1 MSDSAQGDLL
11 AHYRRKYGE
20 GEKLAPVI
28 EIRQVE
34 EPETIE
40 APPVPPVPPVSP
52 VSEEAPALAEILDEL
67 VAWYEAF
74 IFLPNRA
81 DYAILALWT
90 CHTWLID
97 LQTTTP
103 RLLLDSPVPESGKT
117 TLLEHIERLARQDP
131 PPERM
136 GNTVSVAML
145 ARLLM
150 EGPVVL
156 LLDEAD
162 RSLHPKHP
170 GTPDRI
176 GILNTGYR
184 SGGKH
189 AILLPSGGNK
199 WVPEKIPTFAP
210 VVIAGNTPDLP
221 DDARSRCIEINLLPD
236 PYGDIR
242 DSDWDEIEEEI
253 QALRERLELA
263 VDAVRDKFPEV
274 RGVALPP
281 LVRARNK
288 ERWRPLKQVAALA
301 GKDWEERV
309 DNLIEGD
316 LQRQAEAK
324 ESGDKGR
331 GHWVTLL
338 EHLSEYYRERPGFA
352 PTDSSDSESLVKWLH
367 TRSPE
372 AWGELAPYGRPLTPQ
387 KLGRILSER
396 YKITS
401 QRPGKVRGYHENQFL
416 QAWESLGIRPPQNKP
431 EKPERPEEPADSGNP
446 LCTEHGTPTL
456 EGMCGRCE
464 AEK

>member
-1 MSDSAQGDLL
+1 MSDTAQGDLL
-11 AHYRRKYGE
+11 AHYRSKYGTS
-20 GEKLAPVI
+20 EKPAPVI
-28 EIRQVE
+28 PIRQAE
-34 EPETIE
+34 KLETIE

-52 VSEEAPALAEILDEL
+52 VSEEAPALAEVLDEL
-67 VAWYEAF
+67 VLWYSSF
-74 IFLPNRA
+74 IFLPNLS
-81 DYAILALWT
+81 DYEILALWT
-90 CHTWLID
+90 SHTWLID

-117 TLLEHIERLARQDP
+117 TLLEHLERLCLQNPKPAK
-131 PPERM
+131 M
-136 GNTVSVAML
+136 GNGPTVAVL
-145 ARLLM
+145 ARLLRR
-150 EGPVVL
+150 GTRL
-156 LLDEAD
+156 ILLDEAD
-162 RSLHPKHP
+162 RSLNPKHP
-170 GTPDRI
+170 GTEDRI

-184 SGGKH
+184 VGGEHYINVQVSGKD
-189 AILLPSGGNK
+189 
-199 WVPEKIPTFAP
+199 WEPEPIPTFAP

-221 DDARSRCIEINLLPD
+221 DDTRSRCIEINLLPD
-236 PYGDIR
+236 PQGDIR
-242 DSDWDEIEEEI
+242 DSDWDEIGEEI
-253 QALRERLELA
+253 QALRDRLALA

-274 RGVALPP
+274 RKVSLPA
-281 LVRARNK
+281 VCRARNK
-288 ERWRPLKQVAALA
+288 EKWRPLKQVAALA
-301 GKDWEERV
+301 GKDWEEKV
-309 DNLIEGD
+309 DKLIED
-316 LQRQAEAK
+316 DIQRQSEAK
-324 ESGDKGR
+324 ESGDKGQKY
-331 GHWVTLL
+331 WVALL